1 MEMERSL
8 GAETN
13 IPIFVILLPCIR
25 RKLPVAGSVG
35 ENQKHWYNWCW
46 PIYVNLEYIEK
57 EIYYE
62 TKKSCRSTIQRT
74 SSGLCN

>member
-35 ENQKHWYNWCW
+35 GNQKHWYNWCW

-62 TKKSCRSTIQRT
+62 T
-74 SSGLCN
+74 